1 MIFINPTPENIW
13 WRMGKSVC
21 RLALCRES
29 AELPPPLAAAR
40 ENGGEFISVDD
51 FQARAKVGKAVIET
65 LKETGAFQGL
75 PDSSQMTLFLTSF
88 GKKVC
93 SNAGK

>member
-13 WRMGKSVC
+13 WRW
-21 RLALCRES
+21 ENPS
-29 AELPPPLAAAR
+29 AVWLSAGVGGAAAASLAAAR

-75 PDSSQMTLFLTSF
+75 PDSSQMTLF
-88 GKKVC
+88 
-93 SNAGK
+93 